1 MAPHLSTLCLA
12 YPGGSD
18 PRDIFTSTH
27 PLFCKPFVN
36 QPSASRSAPYCTVL
50 PLHLTRPE
58 GRWRAWLGILSP
70 PGPGLPADPRTFLN
84 GEEMAVYEAFAHPG
98 RRQAYLAGRYLA
110 KQVLGSYLGEEHPER
125 IGIGVGV
132 FGQPLVVYPADPAA
146 AVSISHAHGWAA
158 ALAFHA
164 GHPMGVDLE
173 RVTPGAKAVIAPQA
187 TGYERRLYQPG
198 DEEEAVFYTRL
209 WTVKE
214 ALSKVLRTGLMTPL
228 QLFEVEAIHRV
239 PGGTESTFRNFMQYK
254 ALSFA
259 CKDQICTLVLPR
271 NSDCQL
277 PGELLR
283 VGSVLP

>member
-1 MAPHLSTLCLA
+1 MS
-12 YPGGSD
+12 
-18 PRDIFTSTH
+18 
-27 PLFCKPFVN
+27 N
-36 QPSASRSAPYCTVL
+36 QPAAARPDPSCTVL

-58 GRWRAWLGILSP
+58 GAWRAWLGILAP
-70 PGPGLPADPRTFLN
+70 PGRGLPADPGTFLN
-84 GEEMAVYEAFAHPG
+84 GAERAVYEAFAHPG
-98 RRQAYLAGRYLA
+98 RRQAHLAGRYLA
-110 KQVLGSYLGEEHPER
+110 KQVLGAYLGEAHPER

-132 FGQPLVVYPADPAA
+132 FGQPLVAYPGDPAA
-146 AVSISHAHGWAA
+146 AVSIAHAHGWAA

-198 DEEEAVFYTRL
+198 EEEEAVFYTRL

-214 ALSKVLRTGLMTPL
+214 ALSKVLRTGLLTPL

-277 PGELLR
+277 PEELLR
-283 VGSVLP
+283 VGSVFPE